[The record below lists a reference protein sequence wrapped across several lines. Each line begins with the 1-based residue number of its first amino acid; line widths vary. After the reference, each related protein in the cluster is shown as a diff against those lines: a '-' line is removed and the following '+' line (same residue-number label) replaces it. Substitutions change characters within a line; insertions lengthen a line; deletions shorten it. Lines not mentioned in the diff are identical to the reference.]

1 MADTPERAAK
11 ASMDQPRL
19 PAPRAIGP
27 LGTASVQ
34 ELADLAAEQAVSLT
48 GSQLGFVATLSDDER
63 VLTVLSWSQRAAAQ
77 CAVPDQPFQYAVETM
92 GWREAIRQRRPVIA
106 NDDAALNPWKRGL
119 PPGHAMRTRYLSV
132 PILDAGRV
140 VLVAG
145 VANKAT
151 EYDEADAQRL
161 TLWMQGWWTVVSRLG
176 RAVEP
181 PRHPTE
187 TDETSRPSPDELE
200 AIFHSMVDGVLVAD
214 AQTQRFLRV
223 NPAICRA
230 LGYTERELLSMRVH
244 DIHPPEA
251 LPEVLD
257 RFRRQWKGVLPV
269 SEDTPVLRKDGSVYY
284 ADITTNRIVYRGRDC
299 QIGFFRDV
307 TERRRDRQQLER
319 DRQRL
324 VDLLDLHDRDRRL
337 IGFEI
342 HDGLAQ
348 WLAAAEMHLG
358 TFREAFAQ
366 DKTLRWD
373 LFDAG
378 LQLLRQGHQESR
390 RLIDGLRI
398 EVLEEVGLGPAI
410 RDLVE
415 QRTKSA
421 AVPAI
426 ELVGETNLPWLP
438 QPLAN
443 CAFRIVQEGLA
454 NACRHS
460 KSPNV
465 RIALAQHGNDLR
477 LEVQDWG
484 VGFHVNSRHEGR
496 FGLESIVE
504 RARLFGGQASIE
516 SSPGHGARILVH
528 LPLPDDLSKPNDRR
542 AEAGD
547 SVSGSPREP

>member
-1 MADTPERAAK
+1 MADTPDRAAE
-11 ASMDQPRL
+11 ASKEPARL
-19 PAPRAIGP
+19 GAPRAIGP
-27 LGTASVQ
+27 LGVTSV
-34 ELADLAAEQAVSLT
+34 S
-48 GSQLGFVATLSDDER
+48 R
-63 VLTVLSWSQRAAAQ
+63 
-77 CAVPDQPFQYAVETM
+77 
-92 GWREAIRQRRPVIA
+92 I
-106 NDDAALNPWKRGL
+106 
-119 PPGHAMRTRYLSV
+119 
-132 PILDAGRV
+132 
-140 VLVAG
+140 
-145 VANKAT
+145 
-151 EYDEADAQRL
+151 ADA
-161 TLWMQGWWTVVSRLG
+161 S
-176 RAVEP
+176 AN
-181 PRHPTE
+181 
-187 TDETSRPSPDELE
+187 PSPEELE
-200 AIFHSMVDGVLVAD
+200 AIYHGMVDGVLIAD
-214 AQTQRFLRV
+214 AQTQRFLRA

-230 LGYTERELLSMRVH
+230 LGYTESELLSMSVY

-257 RFRRQWKGVLPV
+257 RFRRQWEGILPV
-269 SEDTPVLRKDGSVYY
+269 SDDTPMLRKDGSIYY

-307 TERRRDRQQLER
+307 TERRRDRQQLEC

-324 VDLLDLHDRDRRL
+324 LDLLELHDRDRRL

-358 TFREAFAQ
+358 TFREVFAHDQ
-366 DKTLRWD
+366 TLRWD

-378 LQLLRQGHQESR
+378 LQMLRQAHQESR

-415 QRTKSA
+415 QRKAISD
-421 AVPAI
+421 VPEI
-426 ELVGETNLPWLP
+426 ELVDETNLPRLP

-460 KSPNV
+460 KSPKV
-465 RIALAQHGNDLR
+465 RIALGQHANHLR

-504 RARLFGGQASIE
+504 RARLFGGEASIE
-516 SSPGHGARILVH
+516 SSPGHGARILVD
-528 LPLPDDLSKPNDRR
+528 LPLPNDLVEPGGTRPENRD
-542 AEAGD
+542 AGD
-547 SVSGSPREP
+547 SVSESPPAP

>member
-1 MADTPERAAK
+1 
-11 ASMDQPRL
+11 
-19 PAPRAIGP
+19 
-27 LGTASVQ
+27 
-34 ELADLAAEQAVSLT
+34 
-48 GSQLGFVATLSDDER
+48 
-63 VLTVLSWSQRAAAQ
+63 
-77 CAVPDQPFQYAVETM
+77 
-92 GWREAIRQRRPVIA
+92 
-106 NDDAALNPWKRGL
+106 
-119 PPGHAMRTRYLSV
+119 
-132 PILDAGRV
+132 
-140 VLVAG
+140 VAG
-145 VANKAT
+145 VANKTT

-161 TLWMQGWWTVVSRLG
+161 TLLMRGWWALLG
-176 RAVEP
+176 RLRLPAESAKRPAPIDQP
-181 PRHPTE
+181 P
-187 TDETSRPSPDELE
+187 RPSPEELE
-200 AIFHSMVDGVLVAD
+200 AIYHGMVDGVLIAD
-214 AQTQRFLRV
+214 AQTQRFLRA

-230 LGYTERELLSMRVH
+230 LGYTESELLSMRVH

-257 RFRRQWKGVLPV
+257 RFRRQWEGVLPV
-269 SEDTPVLRKDGSVYY
+269 SDDTPVLRKDGSVYY

-324 VDLLDLHDRDRRL
+324 LDLLDLHDRDRRL

-358 TFREAFAQ
+358 TFREAFAR

-415 QRTKSA
+415 QRKKLA
-421 AVPAI
+421 AVPQI
-426 ELVGETNLPWLP
+426 DLVGETNLPWLP

-465 RIALAQHGNDLR
+465 RIVLGRHGNYLR

-516 SSPGHGARILVH
+516 SSPGHGTRITVD
-528 LPLPDDLSKPNDRR
+528 LPLPDELSKPNGRR
-542 AEAGD
+542 AEDGEAGD